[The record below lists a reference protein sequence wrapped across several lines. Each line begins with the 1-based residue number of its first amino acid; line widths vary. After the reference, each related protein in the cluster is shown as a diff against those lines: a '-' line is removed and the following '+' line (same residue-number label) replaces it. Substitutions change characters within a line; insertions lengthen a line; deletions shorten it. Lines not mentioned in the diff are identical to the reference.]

1 MPALPGL
8 STGHCICDHS
18 ASDDGFDSSECAQV
32 LPVGVTRRAA
42 CQPQHNW
49 STRTPLSHSLQSRCE
64 NRGIFSTSLHDQWRW
79 CAGSWRLRL
88 GQVLRLYQR
97 LPRSQTPSP
106 SCLAVQS
113 RIRRRMHTLD
123 IESCSFSP
131 SANHGACY
139 PQCRLGNR
147 QLENFQS
154 VALRVPRPR
163 LSPGW
168 SPSAGFGCAPAG
180 SGSGAL
186 SVPLVHRPPFLPH
199 SLSRSRLPRPPPPLL
214 LLGSR
219 AAAAGDPFPA
229 AADGSK
235 GAQRRERRS
244 WAARGGAPAGA
255 FGRAR
260 PAGSSAARWLLAG
273 GGGRR
278 G

>member
-1 MPALPGL
+1 MSNKCQVDRNGSASLRPLHVPFWNFGILMPALPGL

-186 SVPLVHRPPFLPH
+186 SVPHCPDPPP
-199 SLSRSRLPRPPPPLL
+199 PPPPLPLSLCAPTLHPSSPPL
-214 LLGSR
+214 LPSYVVCSIIEFFCQQASSR
-219 AAAAGDPFPA
+219 TCA
-229 AADGSK
+229 
-235 GAQRRERRS
+235 
-244 WAARGGAPAGA
+244 
-255 FGRAR
+255 
-260 PAGSSAARWLLAG
+260 LL
-273 GGGRR
+273 
-278 G
+278 

>member
-1 MPALPGL
+1 MTGSTPPNARRYCQWASLGEQLARHSTIGALARRL
-8 STGHCICDHS
+8 HIR
-18 ASDDGFDSSECAQV
+18 F
-32 LPVGVTRRAA
+32 RAA
-42 CQPQHNW
+42 AKIAEYLALLYTIN
-49 STRTPLSHSLQSRCE
+49 
-64 NRGIFSTSLHDQWRW
+64 G
-79 CAGSWRLRL
+79 AGSWRLRL

-131 SANHGACY
+131 SANHGARY

-186 SVPLVHRPPFLPH
+186 SVPH
-199 SLSRSRLPRPPPPLL
+199 SLSRSPLPRPPPPPPPLPLSLCAPTLHPSSPPLL
-214 LLGSR
+214 PSYVVCSIIEFFCQQASSRTCALL
-219 AAAAGDPFPA
+219 
-229 AADGSK
+229 
-235 GAQRRERRS
+235 
-244 WAARGGAPAGA
+244 
-255 FGRAR
+255 
-260 PAGSSAARWLLAG
+260 
-273 GGGRR
+273 
-278 G
+278 

>member
-131 SANHGACY
+131 SANHGARY

-147 QLENFQS
+147 QLENIQS

-163 LSPGW
+163 LSPGRW
-168 SPSAGFGCAPAG
+168 PPAAPQQPPVQGPCLSLTLFLAPSFPD
-180 SGSGAL
+180 
-186 SVPLVHRPPFLPH
+186 P
-199 SLSRSRLPRPPPPLL
+199 PPPPLPPTL
-214 LLGSR
+214 HPSSPSPLPSYVVCSIIEFFCLQASSR
-219 AAAAGDPFPA
+219 A
-229 AADGSK
+229 
-235 GAQRRERRS
+235 
-244 WAARGGAPAGA
+244 
-255 FGRAR
+255 RA
-260 PAGSSAARWLLAG
+260 LLW
-273 GGGRR
+273 RNPHVTR
-278 G
+278 